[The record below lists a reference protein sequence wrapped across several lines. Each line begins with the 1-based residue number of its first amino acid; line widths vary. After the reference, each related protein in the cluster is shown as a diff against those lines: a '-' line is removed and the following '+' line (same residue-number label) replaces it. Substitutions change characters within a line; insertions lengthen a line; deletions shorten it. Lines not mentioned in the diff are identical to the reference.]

1 MMGFIIWI
9 LVGALVGWIASLIMK
24 TDAQQGTILNIV
36 IGILGAWLG
45 GYLISPLVG
54 VSTINQNALSIPSIL
69 VSIVGAVI
77 VIVIWQLIRKGSAR

>member
-1 MMGFIIWI
+1 MSFIIWI

-36 IGILGAWLG
+36 IGILGAFLG

-77 VIVIWQLIRKGSAR
+77 IILIWKLISKASSR

>member
-1 MMGFIIWI
+1 MGFIIWI

-36 IGILGAWLG
+36 IGIVGAWLS

-54 VSTINQNALSIPSIL
+54 ISTINENALSLPSIL

-77 VIVIWQLIRKGSAR
+77 VIAIWNLLRRGSAR

>member
-1 MMGFIIWI
+1 MSFIIWI
-9 LVGALVGWIASLIMK
+9 LVGALVCWIASLIMN

-36 IGILGAWLG
+36 FGILGAFLG

-69 VSIVGAVI
+69 VSIIGAVI
-77 VIVIWQLIRKGSAR
+77 VILIWKLISKASSR

>member
-1 MMGFIIWI
+1 MGFIIWI

-45 GYLISPLVG
+45 GYLISPMVG
-54 VSTINQNALSIPSIL
+54 ISTINQNALSIPSIL

-77 VIVIWQLIRKGSAR
+77 VILIWQLIRRASSR

>member
-1 MMGFIIWI
+1 MSFIIWI

-24 TDAQQGTILNIV
+24 TDAQQGAILNIV
-36 IGILGAWLG
+36 IGIIGAWVG
-45 GYLISPLVG
+45 GYFISPLVG

-77 VIVIWQLIRKGSAR
+77 VIFIWKLITKATR

>member
-1 MMGFIIWI
+1 MSFIIWI

-36 IGILGAWLG
+36 IGILGAFLG

-54 VSTINQNALSIPSIL
+54 VSTIN
-69 VSIVGAVI
+69 
-77 VIVIWQLIRKGSAR
+77 

>member
-1 MMGFIIWI
+1 MSFIIWI

-54 VSTINQNALSIPSIL
+54 VSTINQNALSIPAIL

-77 VIVIWQLIRKGSAR
+77 VIVIWQLIRKALSR

>member
-1 MMGFIIWI
+1 MGFIVWI

-36 IGILGAWLG
+36 IGIVGAWLG

>member
-1 MMGFIIWI
+1 MSFIIWI

-36 IGILGAWLG
+36 IGILGAFLG

-77 VIVIWQLIRKGSAR
+77 VILIWKLISKASSR

>member
-1 MMGFIIWI
+1 MGFIIWI

-36 IGILGAWLG
+36 IGIVGAWLG

-54 VSTINQNALSIPSIL
+54 ISTINQNALSIPAIL

-77 VIVIWQLIRKGSAR
+77 VIAIWNLLRRGSAR

>member
-1 MMGFIIWI
+1 MNFIIWI

-24 TDAQQGTILNIV
+24 TDAQQGAILNIV
-36 IGILGAWLG
+36 IGIIGAWVG
-45 GYLISPLVG
+45 GYFISPLVG

-77 VIVIWQLIRKGSAR
+77 VIFIWKLITKATR

>member
-1 MMGFIIWI
+1 MGFIIWI

-36 IGILGAWLG
+36 IGIVGAWLG

-54 VSTINQNALSIPSIL
+54 ISTINQNALSIPSIL

>member
-1 MMGFIIWI
+1 MSFIIWI

-36 IGILGAWLG
+36 FGILGAFLG

-77 VIVIWQLIRKGSAR
+77 VILIWKLISKASSR

>member
-1 MMGFIIWI
+1 MSFIIWI

-36 IGILGAWLG
+36 IGILGAFLG
-45 GYLISPLVG
+45 GYLISPMVG

-77 VIVIWQLIRKGSAR
+77 VILIWKLISKASSR

>member
-1 MMGFIIWI
+1 MGFIIWI

-36 IGILGAWLG
+36 IGIVGAWLG

-54 VSTINQNALSIPSIL
+54 ISTINQNALSIPAIL

>member
-1 MMGFIIWI
+1 MGFIIWI

-36 IGILGAWLG
+36 IGIVGAWLG

-54 VSTINQNALSIPSIL
+54 ISTINQNALSIPSIL

-77 VIVIWQLIRKGSAR
+77 VIVIWQVIRKAFSR

>member
-1 MMGFIIWI
+1 MGFIIWI

>member
-1 MMGFIIWI
+1 MSFIIWI
-9 LVGALVGWIASLIMK
+9 LVGALVGWIASLIMN

-36 IGILGAWLG
+36 FGILGAFLG

-77 VIVIWQLIRKGSAR
+77 VILIWKLISKASSR

>member
-1 MMGFIIWI
+1 MGFIIWI

-36 IGILGAWLG
+36 IGIVGAWLG

-54 VSTINQNALSIPSIL
+54 VSTINQNALSIPAIL